1 MSKYPMPKPILHI
14 PPSVTADTVI
24 FTIIEDKL
32 KVLLIKRSNLPFA
45 GSWALPGGFARRN
58 ESTEKAA
65 MRVLKD
71 KAGLV
76 SVYLE
81 QLYTF
86 DEAGRDPRGHVLTVA
101 YFALVDS
108 GKIKFAGAAQESATF
123 FDMNKL
129 PPLAFDHKR
138 IISYALQR
146 LRYKLEYT
154 NAIANLLPPRFTLS
168 QLQRAYEIILGR
180 KLDKRNF
187 RKKFLAIGLIKPTK
201 AKLSGI
207 SHRPAQLFVFAKEGK
222 IELKRFF

>member
-1 MSKYPMPKPILHI
+1 MKHNIKHV

-24 FTIIEDKL
+24 FTIVDSKL
-32 KVLLIKRSNLPFA
+32 KALLIKRSNAPFA
-45 GSWALPGGFARRN
+45 GSWALPGGFVQKN

-65 MRVLKD
+65 VRILKD
-71 KAGLV
+71 KAGIA

-86 DEAGRDPRGHVLTVA
+86 DGAGRDPRGHVLSVA

-108 GKIKFAGAAQESATF
+108 GKIKFVDGKSHEPISF
-123 FDMNKL
+123 FDVGKL
-129 PPLAFDHKR
+129 PALAFDHKY
-138 IISYALQR
+138 IIAYALQR

-168 QLQRAYEIILGR
+168 QLQKAYEVILDK

-187 RKKFLAIGLIKPTK
+187 RKKFLTIGLIKPTK
-201 AKLSGI
+201 GKSVGA
-207 SHRPAQLFVFAKEGK
+207 SHRPAQLFSFIGGGTV
-222 IELKRFF
+222 ELKRFF